1 MSINY
6 WGVVPAAGVGKRMGA
21 DRPKQYLE
29 LAGKTVIENTLER
42 LLDIEIFAGIVVALS
57 SDDEY
62 WPELPL
68 AANPKILIAPG
79 GAERGDS
86 VRSALDYLSNKA
98 LPDDWVLVHDAAR
111 CCVTVSDID
120 RLIDALKD
128 DPVGGI
134 LALAV
139 HDTVKAVEDG
149 RVRNTLDR
157 SLIWRALTPQMF
169 KYEALKNALE
179 KANGRGQRVTDEA
192 SAMELTGAA
201 PRIVEGR
208 ADNLKITQA
217 EDIPLA
223 SFYLARQ
230 RDEAM
235 HRAVR

>member
-6 WGVVPAAGVGKRMGA
+6 WGVVPAAGVGKRMGV

-42 LLDIEIFAGIVVALS
+42 LLEIRMFAGIVVALS
-57 SDDEY
+57 SNDEY
-62 WPELPL
+62 WPQLSFAE
-68 AANPKILIAPG
+68 NPKVLIAPG

-86 VRSALDYLSNKA
+86 VRSALDYLSDKA
-98 LPDDWVLVHDAAR
+98 SQDDWVLVHDAAR
-111 CCVTVSDID
+111 CCVTVSDIN

-134 LALAV
+134 LALPV

-149 RVRNTLDR
+149 SVMNTLDR

-179 KANGRGQRVTDEA
+179 KANRQDQPVTDEA
-192 SAMELTGAA
+192 SAMELAGAT

-208 ADNLKITQA
+208 SDNIKITQF
-217 EDIPLA
+217 EDLPLA

-230 RDEAM
+230 RDEATD
-235 HRAVR
+235 RA